1 MKSHVWLTGCAGLLL
16 LALGC
21 GGDASNEVTAPGSP
35 RASTG
40 TSGVRRQVKF
50 VGFDIS
56 PRLIEAIK
64 LNKLHGTV
72 VQDPYKMGQLSV
84 RTLVDSLEKK
94 AVEKKI
100 STGETLVTPENIDEK
115 AIVELTNPPK
125 ADNTEDTSSA
135 GAKTKKYRIIVIPKG
150 TTHEHWKAI
159 HAGAKK
165 AALDLGN
172 VEILWQGPQKEDERS
187 EQIKLLETAIAVG
200 VDGIVIAPLD
210 SKALVE
216 PVEQAIAK
224 NIPVVVIDSGLDSS
238 KIVSYV
244 ATDNY
249 RGGVL
254 AAQRLGKLLNGKG
267 KIILLRYAEG
277 SESTIQREKGF
288 TDTIKKEFPEIV
300 YLSDN
305 QYAGPTSDS
314 AQRKAE
320 TLITQFRDQ
329 VDGVFC
335 PNESSTLGMLRVLDG
350 AGLLPE

>member
-1 MKSHVWLTGCAGLLL
+1 MA
-16 LALGC
+16 AMAAGC
-21 GGDASNEVTAPGSP
+21 GGEGSKEVPSPGAGGSMSTRSP
-35 RASTG
+35 
-40 TSGVRRQVKF
+40 GVRRQVMF

-56 PRLIEAIK
+56 PRLIEAIEAK
-64 LNKLHGTV
+64 KLHGTV
-72 VQDPYKMGQLSV
+72 VQDPYRMGQESV
-84 RTLVDSLEKK
+84 RTLAAHLEKQP
-94 AVEKKI
+94 VEKKI
-100 STGETLVTPENIDEK
+100 STGETLVTPENLGDA
-115 AIVELTNPPK
+115 AIRKLINPPK
-125 ADNTEDTSSA
+125 AGNTEDTSSSA
-135 GAKTKKYRIIVIPKG
+135 AKTKKYRFMVIPKG

-165 AALDLGN
+165 AAEDLGT

-187 EQIKLLETAIAVG
+187 EQIKLVETAIAVG

-210 SKALVE
+210 AKALVE
-216 PVEQAIAK
+216 PIEQAIAK
-224 NIPVVVIDSGLDSS
+224 GIPVVVMDSGLEST
-238 KIVSYV
+238 KTVSYV

-254 AAQRLGKLLNGKG
+254 AAQRLGGLLNGKG
-267 KIILLRYAEG
+267 RIILLRYAEG
-277 SESTIQREKGF
+277 SESTMQREKGF
-288 TDTIKKEFPEIV
+288 TDTMKKEFPEII

-320 TLITQFRDQ
+320 TLITQFREQ